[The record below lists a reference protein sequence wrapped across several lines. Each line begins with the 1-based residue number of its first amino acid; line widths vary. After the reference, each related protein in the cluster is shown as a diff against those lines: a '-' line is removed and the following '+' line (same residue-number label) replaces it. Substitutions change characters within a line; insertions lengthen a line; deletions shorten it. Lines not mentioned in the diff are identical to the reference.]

1 MNAKLL
7 ILAIGIF
14 TTSCSTVRV
23 AADYDTTASFDH
35 YKTFAFY
42 KPGVDQAK
50 ISDLDKRRIL
60 HAIDQGLQEKGLSKS
75 KNPDLLVSIFTKEN
89 KEVTVGNNGGMMMG
103 WGWSPWWTFGQMGN
117 IVTTTTEGSL
127 YIDLV
132 DAKTNHLI
140 WQGLGEARLNPTEDV
155 AKKEERI
162 RHIVQEILK
171 QFPPQSE

>member
-23 AADYDTTASFDH
+23 AADYDTTTSFDH

-60 HAIDQGLQEKGLSKS
+60 HAIDQGLQEKGLSKL

-89 KEVTVGNNGGMMMG
+89 T
-103 WGWSPWWTFGQMGN
+103 S
-117 IVTTTTEGSL
+117 S
-127 YIDLV
+127 
-132 DAKTNHLI
+132 NH
-140 WQGLGEARLNPTEDV
+140 
-155 AKKEERI
+155 
-162 RHIVQEILK
+162 
-171 QFPPQSE
+171 